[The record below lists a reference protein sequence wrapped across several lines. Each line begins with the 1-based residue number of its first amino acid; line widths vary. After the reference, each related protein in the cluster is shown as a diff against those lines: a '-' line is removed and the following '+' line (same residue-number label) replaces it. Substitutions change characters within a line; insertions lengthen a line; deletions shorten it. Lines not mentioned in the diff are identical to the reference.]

1 MRDRASSDEREGIL
15 LLHKPVGLTSHD
27 VVARLRRCLGI
38 RKIGHAGTLDPMA
51 SGLLILLVGR
61 ATKASAYFSSKDKVY
76 EGMLRL
82 GVTTA
87 TQDSDGQVLETREV
101 PKFSTEELREALAAF
116 GGDQYQLPPM
126 YSAKKIHGKPLYKM
140 ARKGLEVE
148 REPRFIHV
156 QAFDLL
162 AYEPPE
168 LSFRLKCSKGTYV
181 RTLAHDLGQRLG
193 CGAHL
198 SQLCRLR
205 SGDFDLSAAQPLEE
219 LERMSFME
227 LSRCLIPLREAVP
240 LPP

>member
-1 MRDRASSDEREGIL
+1 MRDRASPDDREGIL

-27 VVARLRRCLGI
+27 VVARLRRCLGL

-76 EGMLRL
+76 EGMLHL
-82 GVTTA
+82 GVTTD
-87 TQDSDGQVLETREV
+87 TQDSDGRVLETREV
-101 PKFSTEELREALAAF
+101 PEFSKEELREALAAF

-140 ARKGLEVE
+140 ARKGLEIE

-156 QAFDLL
+156 KAFELL
-162 AYEPPE
+162 TYEPPE
-168 LSFRLKCSKGTYV
+168 LSFRLECSKGTYV

-198 SQLCRLR
+198 SRLCRLR
-205 SGDFDLSAAQPLEE
+205 SGDFDLGAARPLEE
-219 LERMSFME
+219 LERMSFRE
-227 LSRCLIPLREAVP
+227 LSQCLLPLREAIP